1 MSNGY
6 LSVELFRNKKSKRL
20 LIHRLVAQAF
30 ISNPD
35 NLPQVNHKD
44 EDRENNNVEN
54 LEWCTAKY
62 NMNYGNGAKTRHSK
76 IDYSTEKRKEI
87 ARKNGLMARKSVI
100 QLSKDGK
107 YISKFESIRQASEA
121 LKIDASH
128 ICDVAK
134 GKRKSAGGYMWEYE
148 RSVDL
153 SLYHV

>member
-1 MSNGY
+1 MNNGY
-6 LSVELFRNKKSKRL
+6 LSVELFKNKTRKRL

-30 ISNPD
+30 IPNLD

-44 EDRENNNVEN
+44 ENRQNNEVDN
-54 LEWCTAKY
+54 LEWCTPKY

-87 ARKNGLMARKSVI
+87 ARKNGATVKKCII
-100 QLSKDGK
+100 QLSKDNE
-107 YISKFESIRQASEA
+107 YINKFESIKQASKA

-134 GKRKSAGGYMWEYE
+134 GKRKSAGGYVWKYE